1 MANLVRLKQLD
12 KPELSGYVL
21 NVTDQS
27 YYPNANPSGYI
38 SDLKSDND
46 FIVLSGNVVASGSN
60 LSSLINTSGAALS
73 GFVISTGNFLNSKID
88 TLSGNVSTTNSN
100 VATVSGDAQYAI
112 NLITGFEVEVSGV
125 ISGEVSGLTN
135 LNLNTSGALNTKIN
149 NVSGN
154 LGSRI
159 SSLETNFATTGSNFV
174 DLNSNNQTIQGSKT
188 FNNKIGFK
196 QIDILPYSGNYSNPG
211 GQHGIL
217 FTQFIDNYSFV
228 ASGLGTI
235 TGDAFITKIMQPNNI
250 ECIISSI
257 IYTGSY

>member
-12 KPELSGYVL
+12 QPELSGFIL
-21 NVTDQS
+21 DVTDQS
-27 YYPNANPSGYI
+27 YYPSNNPSGYI
-38 SDLKSDND
+38 SDLLSESD
-46 FIVLSGNVVASGSN
+46 FIVLSGNLTNTG
-60 LSSLINTSGAALS
+60 SSLVSLIQSTQTSLS
-73 GFVISTGNFLNSKID
+73 GFVVSTGTFLNSRID
-88 TLSGNVSTTNSN
+88 SVAADLVTTNLD
-100 VATVSGDAQYAI
+100 VYTVSGDVQSTI
-112 NLITGFEVEVSGV
+112 NSFSGFKLEVSGS
-125 ISGEVSGLTN
+125 ISGEVSGLN
-135 LNLNTSGALNTKIN
+135 ISINQASGVLNTKID

-154 LGSRI
+154 LNSRI
-159 SSLETNFATTGSNFV
+159 TNLEDNFALTGSNFV
-174 DLNSNNQTIQGSKT
+174 DLDSNNQIIEGSKT

-196 QIDILPYSGNYSNPG
+196 QIDILPYAGNYSNPG

>member
-12 KPELSGYVL
+12 QPELSGFIL
-21 NVTDQS
+21 DVTDQS
-27 YYPNANPSGYI
+27 YYPSNNPSGYI
-38 SDLKSDND
+38 SELSSDSD
-46 FIVLSGNVVASGSN
+46 FIVLSGNLTNTG
-60 LSSLINTSGAALS
+60 SSLVSLIQSTQTSLS
-73 GFVISTGNFLNSKID
+73 GFVVSTGTFLNSRID
-88 TLSGNVSTTNSN
+88 SVAADLVTTNLD
-100 VATVSGDAQYAI
+100 VYTVSGDVQSTI
-112 NLITGFEVEVSGV
+112 NSFSGFKLEVSGS
-125 ISGEVSGLTN
+125 ISGEVSGLN
-135 LNLNTSGALNTKIN
+135 ISINQASGVLNTKIN

-154 LGSRI
+154 LNSRI
-159 SSLETNFATTGSNFV
+159 TNLEDNFALTGSNFV
-174 DLNSNNQTIQGSKT
+174 DLDSNNQIIEGSKT

-196 QIDILPYSGNYSNPG
+196 QIDILPFNGNYSNPG

-217 FTQFIDNYSFV
+217 FTQFIDNFAFT

>member
-12 KPELSGYVL
+12 QPELSGYIL
-21 NVTDQS
+21 DVTDQS
-27 YYPNANPSGYI
+27 YYPSNNPSGYI
-38 SDLKSDND
+38 SDLLSDND
-46 FIVLSGNVVASGSN
+46 FVVLSGNLATTGSI
-60 LSSLINTSGAALS
+60 LSSGINSSGAALS
-73 GFVISTGNFLNSKID
+73 GLIISSGSFLDSKID
-88 TLSGNVSTTNSN
+88 TLSGYVEVSNLN
-100 VATVSGDAQYAI
+100 IATVSGNTQYAI

-125 ISGEVSGLTN
+125 ISGEVSGLVN
-135 LNLNTSGALNTKIN
+135 LNSTTSGALDTKIN

-159 SSLETNFATTGSNFV
+159 TVLENNFATTGSNFV
-174 DLNSNNQTIQGSKT
+174 DLNSNNQTIEGSKT

-196 QIDILPYSGNYSNPG
+196 QIDILPYTGNYSNPG

-217 FTQFIDNYSFV
+217 FTQFIDNYSFA

>member
-1 MANLVRLKQLD
+1 MANLVRLKQID
-12 KPELSGYVL
+12 KPELSGYIL
-21 NVTDQS
+21 DVTDQS
-27 YYPNANPSGYI
+27 YYPSNNPSGYI
-38 SDLKSDND
+38 SDVKSDND
-46 FIVLSGNVVASGSN
+46 FVVLSGNLAVTGSD

-73 GFVISTGNFLNSKID
+73 GLVISTGNYLNSKID
-88 TLSGNVSTTNSN
+88 TLSGYVEVTNLN
-100 VATVSGDAQYAI
+100 VATVSGNTQYAI
-112 NLITGFEVEVSGV
+112 NLITGFEIEVSGV
-125 ISGEVSGLTN
+125 ISGEVSGLIN
-135 LNLNTSGALNTKIN
+135 LNSTTSGALNAKIN

-159 SSLETNFATTGSNFV
+159 TVLENNFATTGSNFV
-174 DLNSNNQTIQGSKT
+174 DLNSNNQTIEGSKT

-196 QIDILPYSGNYSNPG
+196 QIDILPYSGNYTNPG

-217 FTQFIDNYSFV
+217 FTQFIDNYSFT

-235 TGDAFITKIMQPNNI
+235 TGDAFITKMMQPNNI

>member
-12 KPELSGYVL
+12 KPELSGYIL
-21 NVTDQS
+21 DVTDQS
-27 YYPNANPSGYI
+27 YYPSNNPSGYL
-38 SDLKSDND
+38 SDVKSDND
-46 FIVLSGNVVASGSN
+46 FIVLSGNVVSSGSN
-60 LSSLINTSGAALS
+60 LNSLINSSGAALS
-73 GFVISTGNFLNSKID
+73 GLIVSTGNYLNSKID
-88 TLSGNVSTTNSN
+88 TLSGYVEVTNLN
-100 VATVSGDAQYAI
+100 VATVSGNAQYAI
-112 NLITGFEVEVSGV
+112 NLTTGFKVEVSGV
-125 ISGEVSGLTN
+125 ISGEVSGLVN
-135 LNLNTSGALNTKIN
+135 LNSTTSGALNTKIN

-159 SSLETNFATTGSNFV
+159 TVLENNFATTGSNFV
-174 DLNSNNQTIQGSKT
+174 DLNSNNQTIEGSKT

-217 FTQFIDNYSFV
+217 FTQFIDNYSFT

-235 TGDAFITKIMQPNNI
+235 TGDAFITKMMQPNNI

>member
-12 KPELSGYVL
+12 QPELSGFILDVA
-21 NVTDQS
+21 DQS
-27 YYPNANPSGYI
+27 YYPNNNPSGYI
-38 SDLKSDND
+38 SDVKSDND
-46 FIVLSGNVVASGSN
+46 FVVLSGNVITTGSN
-60 LSSLINTSGAALS
+60 LNSLINSNSAALS
-73 GFVISTGNFLNSKID
+73 GLVVSTGNFLNSQID
-88 TLSGNVSTTNSN
+88 TLSGNVSTTNLN
-100 VATVSGDAQYAI
+100 VTTVSGDAQYAI
-112 NLITGFEVEVSGV
+112 NLITGFQVQVSGV

-135 LNLNTSGALNTKIN
+135 LNSATSGALNTKIN

-154 LGSRI
+154 LNSRI
-159 SSLETNFATTGSNFV
+159 TNLEDNFALTGSNFV
-174 DLNSNNQTIQGSKT
+174 DLDSNNQIIEGSKT

-196 QIDILPYSGNYSNPG
+196 QIDILPFSGNYSNPG

-217 FTQFIDNYSFV
+217 FTQFIDNFAFT